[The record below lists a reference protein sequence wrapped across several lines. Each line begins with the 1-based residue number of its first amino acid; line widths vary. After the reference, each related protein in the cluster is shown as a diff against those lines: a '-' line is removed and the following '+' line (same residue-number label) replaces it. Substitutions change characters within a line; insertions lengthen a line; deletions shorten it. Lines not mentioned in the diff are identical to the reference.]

1 MIIGENA
8 RPADM
13 VVNPCKAKN
22 LTNMRSQGDGKGI
35 QLSPPL
41 KHSLERGLEYLAED
55 EYLEVTPKT
64 LRFRK
69 KILDHTKRKRS
80 E

>member
-1 MIIGENA
+1 
-8 RPADM
+8 M

-35 QLSPPL
+35 ALSPPI
-41 KHSLERGLEYLAED
+41 KHSLERGLEYLSED

-69 KILDHTKRKRS
+69 KILDHSRRKRS
-80 E
+80 